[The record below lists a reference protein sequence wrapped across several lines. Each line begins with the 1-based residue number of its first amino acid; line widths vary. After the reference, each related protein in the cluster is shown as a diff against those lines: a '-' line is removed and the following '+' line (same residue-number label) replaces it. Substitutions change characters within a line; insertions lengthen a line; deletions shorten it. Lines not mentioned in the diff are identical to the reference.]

1 MDVPGE
7 KPHLAPPLVPSSF
20 LFKALLRGGLQ
31 ETLWPLA
38 PQTLSFPPYIVPL
51 SFQPLLLFL
60 PHTSLF
66 FTLVLLYNL
75 PPSVLPLPV
84 CRHRQKPSA
93 NMKELC
99 SCWR

>member
-1 MDVPGE
+1 MSQE
-7 KPHLAPPLVPSSF
+7 RSRTWLHLWSRPPSC
-20 LFKALLRGGLQ
+20 LRHCSGGLQ

-51 SFQPLLLFL
+51 SFQPLLLLFL